1 MKLLKTF
8 LGCEA
13 LLKGLT
19 GPTALSITWLMPC
32 LPAECGLRC
41 WCRIVQCPVTC
52 SHIVL
57 TGPVAACQVG
67 LKILLDDE
75 KVFACYNSIHDTVFH
90 AELGSS
96 LAILNAGYTIDT
108 LMLKYQGADWR
119 DRGNWACNAG

>member
-57 TGPVAACQVG
+57 T
-67 LKILLDDE
+67 ILLDDE

-96 LAILNAGYTIDT
+96 LAILNMGYTIDT

>member
-1 MKLLKTF
+1 M
-8 LGCEA
+8 
-13 LLKGLT
+13 
-19 GPTALSITWLMPC
+19 
-32 LPAECGLRC
+32 
-41 WCRIVQCPVTC
+41 
-52 SHIVL
+52 L
-57 TGPVAACQVG
+57 TGPVPACQVG

-75 KVFACYNSIHDTVFH
+75 NVFACYNSIHDTVFH